1 MPISLPLN
9 IVVNVVVQVTPQG
22 AATPTFNQGLIVGS
36 SAVIPSQGSGA
47 GVRAVQYPS
56 LTAML
61 NAGFIITDPEY
72 LAAELY
78 FGQLVPPTT
87 VWIGRQDL
95 TAIQTATEAAGGSGY
110 AVGDI
115 FSINHAGATGAQGQ
129 VTTVSS
135 GSVTSWMLIQQGTG
149 YVVSSAN
156 ATTAITGGGS
166 GLTVNITALGETPLQ
181 AVIACRIAAPSWWG
195 VMVCGASDSDTVAI
209 AGYTQAAQPASMYFF
224 TTSSTSVYNPATGIA
239 GAPGNVFTALQLLEY
254 NRAIGIYSTTQ
265 SGAQPNNAYAAAAV
279 MGLAMGLNTGLANS
293 YFTMNFKTLVGVVP
307 ELALNANAAE
317 LIASLGSYT
326 GAGNGGLN
334 GNIVGYFNNGAYT
347 YFTAGNLP
355 NGQYLDQVLNLD
367 QLAADI
373 QISVFNVL
381 VSQPSVPQTNAG
393 QTLLLNAVNGACER
407 AQNRG
412 FLSPGV
418 WTGPTVLNVGPGTPL
433 PLGYRSQSQSY
444 VLQSASDAAARRAM
458 PIYCTVIESG
468 AVHSVT
474 IGVYVQQ

>member
-61 NAGFIITDPEY
+61 TAGFITSDPEY
-72 LAAELY
+72 IAAQIY
-78 FGQLVPPTT
+78 FGQLVPPTS
-87 VWIGRQDL
+87 VWIGRQDS
-95 TAIQTATEAAGGSGY
+95 TAINTYTQGSGGTGY

-115 FSINHAGATGAQGQ
+115 VGVNHAGASGAQLT
-129 VTTVSS
+129 VTGVTAGV
-135 GSVTSWMLIQQGTG
+135 VTSTMLTSQGTG
-149 YVVSSAN
+149 YAVSSSN
-156 ATTAITGGGS
+156 TTTAITGGGS
-166 GLTVNITALGETPLQ
+166 GLIINITVIGETPLQ

-195 VMVCGASDSDTVAI
+195 CMVCGATATDHEAI
-209 AGYTQAAQPASMYFF
+209 AGYTQAASPASMYFY
-224 TTSSTSVYNPATGIA
+224 STADTAVYNPATGIA
-239 GAPGNVFTALQLLEY
+239 GAAGNVFSALQSQGY

-265 SGAQPNNAYAAAAV
+265 SGTAPNNAYAGAAV
-279 MGLAMGLNTGLANS
+279 MGVAMGLNTGLANS
-293 YFTMNFKTLVGVVP
+293 YFTMNFKTVVGITP
-307 ELALNANAAE
+307 EPALNANAAE

-326 GAGNGGLN
+326 GDGNGGLN
-334 GNIVGYFNNGAYT
+334 GNIVGYFSNGAYV

-355 NGQYLDQVLNLD
+355 NGQFLDQVLNLD

-373 QISVFNVL
+373 QVSTFNVL
-381 VSQPSVPQTNAG
+381 TSQPAVNQTNAG
-393 QTLLLNAVNGACER
+393 QTLLLNAVNGACAR
-407 AQNRG
+407 AVTRG
-412 FLSPGV
+412 FLAPGV

-433 PLGYRSQSQSY
+433 PLGYLSQSQSY
-444 VLQSASDAAARRAM
+444 IFQSGSAKAARQAM
-458 PIYCTVIESG
+458 PIYTTVIESG
-468 AVHSVT
+468 AVHSIT